1 MKNLKQ
7 ISIAAQALIY
17 MFIFMMLF
25 TIYEKLE
32 GVQIPDWFV
41 LMMLFIIVVFA
52 VFKE

>member
-1 MKNLKQ
+1 MKNLKV
-7 ISIAAQALIY
+7 IGNAARALIY

-41 LMMLFIIVVFA
+41 LMILFIIVVFG